1 MKFKD
6 NGPCSHKGC
15 LHHIT
20 HPCEGCGRIGGKME
34 KDLIIDYMVTKIP
47 NFEINAGE
55 ICLAVVNYIQNNE
68 IYFHYNPHFKDGC
81 LIFGV
86 VGFKSAHTKLQL
98 ELTNSLN
105 ELGVELSVLLER
117 R

>member
-1 MKFKD
+1 MLKD
-6 NGPCSHKGC
+6 NEPCSHKGC

-20 HPCEGCGRIGGKME
+20 HPCEGCGRIGGIME
-34 KDLIIDYMVTKIP
+34 KDTVVDYSATKLIDDVNIEKM
-47 NFEINAGE
+47 
-55 ICLAVVNYIQNNE
+55 CLAIVNYIQNNE
-68 IYFHYNPHFKDGC
+68 IYFHYTPAFKDGC